1 MPIDVHDV
9 PDISAITNWSSINPN
24 PGGNVLVL
32 PSRANVNPSAQP
44 APSGASFTNGNA
56 ALQLP
61 VRHPAWVLTYAG
73 QNITADI
80 IGMVTELEYRDTS
93 GAQTKGR
100 GKKSGHE
107 ADGVEVTIE
116 DRDRRWQGQWLP
128 VRGDVVSLQMG
139 YEGEPYLD
147 CGDFQVDEL
156 ELKGPPDTFHL
167 KCISAGITPSLR
179 TPRSAAYENATLM
192 QVAQTVATRNGLTVT
207 GAPSDVNVSW
217 NRITQNHETDLA
229 FLRRLALAHN
239 YDFTVRG
246 GQLIFYARQALE
258 QASPVAIVERIQ
270 TKTFEFLI
278 KTQAVYDSSQ
288 VVYLNPQAKKLIAA
302 TSTPGGSTPS
312 SPTGDTLMIPTRVEN
327 PQQAQLKANGALHD
341 ANMMETTGRLE
352 LEGTPLLVAGINITI
367 QGFKAFDGIYHITAS
382 KHRLERSS
390 GYSTEIEVR
399 QL

>member
-1 MPIDVHDV
+1 MPNALTIPSVV
-9 PDISAITNWSSINPN
+9 NFNQSTPN
-24 PGGNVLVL
+24 GI
-32 PSRANVNPSAQP
+32 
-44 APSGASFTNGNA
+44 SFTNG
-56 ALQLP
+56 ALNIP

-107 ADGVEVTIE
+107 ADGIEVTIE

-128 VRGDVVSLQMG
+128 VRGDVVSLQIG

-192 QVAQTVATRNGLTVT
+192 QVAQVVAARNGLTVT
-207 GAPSDVNVSW
+207 GAPSNVNVSW

-229 FLRRLALAHN
+229 FLRRLALAHD

-246 GQLIFYARQALE
+246 TQLIFYSRDSLE
-258 QASPVAIVERIQ
+258 DLSQNPSVAIVQRIQ
-270 TKTFEFLI
+270 IKTFEFTI

-327 PQQAQLKANGALHD
+327 PQQAQLKADGALHD